1 MPKQPAVGLVLALLV
16 FVPWPVAAGETDLVA
31 KGRRLAV
38 SLCAKC
44 HLNEGQGEKQGP
56 MGIPG
61 FRAVANRPRQS
72 FQDVVRWLSSVPP
85 MMPNHK
91 LTTNEIDALAAFI
104 MSLRKR
110 K

>member
-1 MPKQPAVGLVLALLV
+1 MAGHGRGDGLGRGRTALGRSPLRQ
-16 FVPWPVAAGETDLVA
+16 VPSEQRTG
-31 KGRRLAV
+31 K
-38 SLCAKC
+38 
-44 HLNEGQGEKQGP
+44 KQGP

-72 FQDVVRWLSSVPP
+72 LQDVVRWLSSVSP